1 MYEKQILRNGVRLL
15 CEAMPSVRSAA
26 VGLWMGSGSRHEPAD
41 LSGVSHALEHMVFKG
56 TRTRSAARLA
66 EEMDA
71 IGGQVNAFTT
81 KELTAFYARALD
93 SHLDTAIDLLGDIFF
108 QPRLAQED
116 WQTERGVI
124 LEEIGMYEDSPEDL
138 VGEELFGAVYSASPL
153 GRPILGK
160 PETLKGITAERM
172 ASYMAERYCPQ
183 NLVVSLAGRYTDSD
197 RAHLVALLEA
207 MPARSAPDAEPG
219 HYQPAVTT
227 KQKPIEQNHLCLGF
241 PALPAGHPERY
252 ALQVLNGILG
262 AGMSSRLFQTVREQK
277 GLCYAIYSFTAAH
290 ADTGVL
296 GVYTALGKETEAQAL
311 ELTLN
316 VIRELT
322 EKGPAE
328 AELDRVR
335 EQIKAN
341 VMMGLESTSARMHH
355 LGQMELLTGRA
366 STPDEI
372 IEAYDEVTVEKVW
385 DLARRV
391 FDLKQISLSA
401 VGDVEDTDY
410 SKQLPAVN

>member
-1 MYEKQILRNGVRLL
+1 MYEKQTLRNGVRLL

-26 VGLWMGSGSRHEPAD
+26 VGFWMGSGSRHEPAE
-41 LSGVSHALEHMVFKG
+41 LSGISHALEHMVFKG
-56 TRTRSAARLA
+56 TRTRTAARLA

-93 SHLDTAIDLLGDIFF
+93 SHLDTAIELLGDIFF
-108 QPRLAQED
+108 HPRLTQED

-153 GRPILGK
+153 GRPILGR
-160 PETLKGITAERM
+160 PDSLGSLTAERM
-172 ASYMAERYCPQ
+172 AAYMGERYCPQ
-183 NLVVSLAGRYTDSD
+183 SLVVSLAGRYTDKD
-197 RAHLVALLEA
+197 MAQLVSLLEA
-207 MPARSAPDAEPG
+207 MPARTAPAPEPG
-219 HYQPAVTT
+219 EYKPAVTK

-241 PALPAGHPERY
+241 PALPAGHPDRY

-262 AGMSSRLFQTVREQK
+262 SGMSSRLFQKVREQN
-277 GLCYAIYSFTAAH
+277 GLCYSIYSFTAAH

-296 GVYTALGKETEAQAL
+296 GVYTALGKDTEAQAL
-311 ELTLN
+311 ELTLE

-322 EKGPAE
+322 ERGPAT

-341 VMMGLESTSARMHH
+341 VLMGLESTSARMHH

-372 IEAYDEVTVEKVW
+372 IEAYDSVTTDKVW
-385 DLARRV
+385 DMSKRV
-391 FDLKQISLSA
+391 FDMDRISLSA
-401 VGDVEDTDY
+401 VGNVEGTDY
-410 SKQLPAVN
+410 SKLLAAR